1 MNKYFLKGIQQSLL
15 NGRENSIS
23 DAVCSGS
30 KCSSAYFISAQSVA
44 EIITADSFI
53 QGSFH
58 FFCYFSLVRSS
69 AEPMGSHTP
78 HTC

>member
-1 MNKYFLKGIQQSLL
+1 VKISLERYSPIYVKWVKEL
-15 NGRENSIS
+15 YLGHSVFRLYKS
-23 DAVCSGS
+23 
-30 KCSSAYFISAQSVA
+30 SSAYFISPQSVA

-58 FFCYFSLVRSS
+58 FFCYFSLARSS
-69 AEPMGSHTP
+69 TEPMGSHTP